1 MRFDIATLFPDM
13 CRTVADE
20 SILGR
25 AQKAGKL
32 EIYCHNIRDYS
43 TDKHHRTDD
52 SPYGGGMGMLMQC
65 QPIFDCLTAISESC
79 GQKPHVIYLSPK
91 GRVFTQQR
99 AKELSLLPCITLL
112 CGHYEGVD
120 QRVLDEMV
128 DEEISLGDFVLT
140 GGELAAL
147 SVMDC
152 IARMCEGVLSAEESF
167 TEESHWDSLLEYP
180 HYTRPAVWHG
190 MQVPEVLQSG
200 NHGLIAK
207 WRREQSLLIT
217 LKNRPDMLEKA
228 SLSKEDRLFLKS
240 ITDQNEK

>member
-207 WRREQSLLIT
+207 WREEHSG
-217 LKNRPDMLEKA
+217 A
-228 SLSKEDRLFLKS
+228 A
-240 ITDQNEK
+240 